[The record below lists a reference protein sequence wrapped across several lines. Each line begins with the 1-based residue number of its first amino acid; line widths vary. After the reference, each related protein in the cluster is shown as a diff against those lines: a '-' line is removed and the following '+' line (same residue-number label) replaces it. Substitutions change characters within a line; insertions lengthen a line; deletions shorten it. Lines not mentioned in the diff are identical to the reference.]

1 MLRHLY
7 RCALRLH
14 PPTFRE
20 RFADEMLSIFDQQS
34 GKLPA
39 LGLMLDCICS
49 LLRQWILRSQL
60 WIELPAASPVRSP
73 SDDIH
78 SFVTL
83 GTFRPRT
90 SALIHGTVLSLT
102 LFCITGFAIRYSWI
116 HVLHVR
122 IREISFDSD
131 RPVHPKTSPDDLRGH
146 SEVQPKP
153 AADSDAASLVPEHL
167 QVDVMPVEQEGTNVG
182 EAMKSVGGRPSAP
195 RSQALGMTVQLRF
208 ESYVGKYTSTSPR
221 VKILIEVEG
230 EHLSLNIAGH
240 PPRALSPV
248 SQMRFAITGAENG
261 WVEFT
266 PDDRGKIRGL
276 HLAEAGNL
284 VTAERQ

>member
-20 RFADEMLSIFDQQS
+20 RFADEMLSIFDHQS

-39 LGLMLDCICS
+39 LGLMLDCIYS
-49 LLRQWILRSQL
+49 LLRQWILRPQL
-60 WIELPAASPVRSP
+60 WIELPAASLIQSP
-73 SDDIH
+73 SDDVP
-78 SFVTL
+78 SFLTL
-83 GTFRPRT
+83 DTFRPRT
-90 SALIHGTVLSLT
+90 SALMHGTVLSLT

-131 RPVHPKTSPDDLRGH
+131 QQVHPKTQYDLRGH
-146 SEVQPKP
+146 SDAQSKP
-153 AADSDAASLVPEHL
+153 AADSEAARLVSEHL
-167 QVDVMPVEQEGTNVG
+167 QVDVMPVDQEGTNLA
-182 EAMKSVGGRPSAP
+182 EAMISERGRPAASL
-195 RSQALGMTVQLRF
+195 SQSSGMTVQLRF
-208 ESYVGKYTSTSPR
+208 EAYVGKYMSTSPR
-221 VKILIEVEG
+221 LKILIEIEG

-248 SQMRFAITGAENG
+248 SQMRFAIAGAENG

-266 PDDRGKIRGL
+266 PDDGGKIRGL

-284 VTAERQ
+284 VTAKRQ